1 MKKTI
6 IIFIF
11 LTIII
16 FGSQAQLYYIGAK
29 TGLVFTHM
37 TKGYLGKSW
46 EDRGGT
52 KYLAGVSM
60 DYFVNDYFS
69 LAPELLFFRKGTEK
83 YKHEDSNTS
92 ETRSDIYKFSYLQLP
107 LTVKVKIPFDRFNIF
122 GTAGPYLAFL
132 MGGMASEQGTA
143 INGKREM
150 ILKDFFSERQ
160 QDFTRFDM
168 GVDLGA
174 GTEFDLG
181 NGRLLFQFR
190 YDIGFF
196 AVAKDQ
202 AVAPYQYKSFGANR
216 AWSLELGYAL
226 RID

>member
-1 MKKTI
+1 MKKALI
-6 IIFIF
+6 ILALISATSFI
-11 LTIII
+11 
-16 FGSQAQLYYIGAK
+16 GKAQLYYFGAK

-52 KYLAGVSM
+52 KYLAGVSF

-83 YKHEDSNTS
+83 YKHEDSNTI

-107 LTVKVKIPFDRFNIF
+107 LTVKAKIPFDRFNLF
-122 GTAGPYLAFL
+122 GMAGPYVAFL

-143 INGKREM
+143 IIGKREM
-150 ILKDFFSERQ
+150 ILKDFFEERK
-160 QDFTRFDM
+160 QDFTRFDI
-168 GVDLGA
+168 GFDLGA
-174 GTEFDLG
+174 GAEIDAG
-181 NGRLLFQFR
+181 PGRVLLQLR
-190 YDIGFF
+190 YDIGFI

-202 AVAPYQYKSFGANR
+202 AVSPYQYKSFGANR
-216 AWSLELGYAL
+216 AWSIEAGYIL
-226 RID
+226 RFD